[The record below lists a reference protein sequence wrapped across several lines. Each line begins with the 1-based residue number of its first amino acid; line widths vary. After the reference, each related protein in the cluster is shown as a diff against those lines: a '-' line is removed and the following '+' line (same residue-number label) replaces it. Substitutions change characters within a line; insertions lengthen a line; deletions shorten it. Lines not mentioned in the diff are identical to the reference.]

1 MNPQQLEQKLFE
13 VTEEERHPD
22 ATPLNPTYYQK
33 SYSLYLSAMFS
44 NTIQASKQ
52 DRFAPVGKHRHPWL
66 ELVYIYSGSATL
78 HIGDDSILLSKGQC
92 LLINSGIMHSC
103 DACGSADILLNILFP
118 QKYLDQNFFHRFSED
133 NRLSDYFMRA
143 LITEQT
149 KQPYLFFSSEKS
161 RRLPVFM
168 DEFFCEYLD
177 PSVHCQDYLD
187 SYITLILLELA
198 NTFSNQAQTS
208 VQNKHSIRMTS
219 ILRYMEENYR
229 DCSLRSVAD
238 HFHMNA
244 NYLSNYIK
252 KYTGKTFKQIIQ
264 AEKLSRAASLLIN
277 TDLPVEQV
285 ARECGYQNISFF
297 YEKFE
302 ACYHMRPGVY
312 RIQNGPDA

>member
-13 VTEEERHPD
+13 VTEDERHPGV
-22 ATPLNPTYYQK
+22 PLDSIYYQK
-33 SYSLYLSAMFS
+33 SYNLYISAKFS

-78 HIGDDSILLSKGQC
+78 HIGEDSITLSKGQC
-92 LLINSGIMHSC
+92 LLINSGITHSC

-133 NRLSDYFMRA
+133 NRLSDYFMQA
-143 LITEQT
+143 LIAEQT
-149 KQPYLFFSSEKS
+149 KQPCLFFASEKS

-198 NTFSNQAQTS
+198 NTFSNQTQTS
-208 VQNKHSIRMTS
+208 AQNKHSIRMTS

-264 AEKLSRAASLLIN
+264 TEKLSRAASLLIN

>member
-1 MNPQQLEQKLFE
+1 MHPQQLKQKLFE
-13 VTEEERHPD
+13 ITEEERQPGV
-22 ATPLNPTYYQK
+22 PLDPIYYQR
-33 SYSLYLSAMFS
+33 SYQLYISARFS

-52 DRFAPVGKHRHPWL
+52 DRFAPVARHRHPWL

-78 HIGDDSILLSKGQC
+78 HIGDDSIRLSKGQC
-92 LLINSGIMHSC
+92 LLINGGTLHSC
-103 DACGSADILLNILFP
+103 DACGSSDILLNILFP
-118 QKYLDQNFFHRFSED
+118 RKYLDQNFFHRFSED
-133 NRLSDYFMRA
+133 NHLSGYFMQA
-143 LITEQT
+143 LIQEQT
-149 KQPYLFFSSEKS
+149 KQPYLFFASEKS
-161 RRLPVFM
+161 RRLPVFI

-177 PSVHCQDYLD
+177 PSIHCQDYLD

-198 NTFSNQAQTS
+198 NTFSSQTPNS
-208 VQNKHSIRMTS
+208 AHDKHTMRIAS

-264 AEKLSRAASLLIN
+264 SEKLSRAASLLLITN
-277 TDLPVEQV
+277 LPVEQI

-297 YEKFE
+297 YEKFQK
-302 ACYHMRPGVY
+302 YFHMRPGAY
-312 RIQNGPDA
+312 RIQNRPDA